1 MTSFVV
7 TIDGPAGAGK
17 STVARQ
23 LATRLGYSFLDTGA
37 IYRTVALVAR
47 QRGID
52 WADGEALGRAGQRP
66 RPALRERRRA
76 PTG

>member
-7 TIDGPAGAGK
+7 AIDGPAGAGK

-37 IYRTVALVAR
+37 IYRAVALAAR

-52 WADGEALGRAGQRP
+52 WADGAALGRAG
-66 RPALRERRRA
+66 RA
-76 PTG
+76 RWTCASRAAAA